1 VQGWRFHFYSNV
13 GNEPMHVH
21 AMKGDAECKFWVY
34 PDRFDIVEDFEYN
47 LLAAFA
53 TRGAPDNF

>member
-1 VQGWRFHFYSNV
+1 
-13 GNEPMHVH
+13 MHVL
-21 AMKGDAECKFWVY
+21 AVKGDAEDAECKYWLH
-34 PDRFDIVEDFEYN
+34 PDGFDIVEDFEYN